1 MLLSIQRDPK
11 QIRNIVS
18 YDHYKDSPK
27 GAQVISLQKKEMVM
41 QKSGDFMLFGNDS
54 KEIRK
59 MQKIASEMKMVLK
72 KIQNVWYDIRQ

>member
-1 MLLSIQRDPK
+1 
-11 QIRNIVS
+11 
-18 YDHYKDSPK
+18 
-27 GAQVISLQKKEMVM
+27 M